1 LNVGEKTQ
9 QKNKTAL
16 KNQMPLAHKTRRK
29 IQTTTKQLLSIIST
43 DRLRR
48 LRKLPQGR
56 YFSAVQTNSITASE

>member
-29 IQTTTKQLLSIIST
+29 IQTTTKQLLSIK
-43 DRLRR
+43 R
-48 LRKLPQGR
+48 
-56 YFSAVQTNSITASE
+56 F